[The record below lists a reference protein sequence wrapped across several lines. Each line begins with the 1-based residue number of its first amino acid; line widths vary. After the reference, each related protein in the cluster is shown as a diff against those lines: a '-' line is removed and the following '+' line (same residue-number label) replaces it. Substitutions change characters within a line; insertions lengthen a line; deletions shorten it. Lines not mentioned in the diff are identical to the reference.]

1 MPNNM
6 VMFTY
11 ETRFRMGQNYNQ
23 SHYIRKARNLQNK
36 IDKTDSL
43 KKLGFSIT
51 LNKMGNMYKPVL
63 YVPKK
68 LLDERGN
75 MPIKLIR
82 QLSGKGKPP
91 PFMNFRPLSDKKKSL
106 IKTAQKK
113 KAAHTKALLL
123 KTGTFASLPKNIQQ
137 KIFNNVVVP
146 NRMKY

>member
-1 MPNNM
+1 MTNNM

-11 ETRFRMGQNYNQ
+11 STRFKVGQNYNQ
-23 SHYIRKARNLQNK
+23 SYYIQKARNLQNK
-36 IDKTDSL
+36 INNTDSL
-43 KKLGFSIT
+43 KKLGLSIS

-68 LLDERGN
+68 LLDDRGN
-75 MPIKLIR
+75 MPIKLTR
-82 QLSGKGKPP
+82 ELSGKGKPP

-106 IKTAQKK
+106 IKTAQKQ

-123 KTGTFASLPKNIQQ
+123 KTGTFASLPRNIQQ
-137 KIFNNVVVP
+137 KIFNNLVVP